1 MTDADRKRAFD
12 ICTGD
17 YLACED
23 DCPYAKHGF
32 SIGGCL
38 REHRKYMRDEINR
51 QKAEIFNLNKE
62 NSALKLKNDEFLKS
76 NEKAKAE
83 IEKKDTE
90 IEILIRKKE
99 ALRDEISE
107 LTAEVERLQK
117 IIVGF
122 MDEVGTWSNKY
133 DVDIS
138 NIHKLPLLAKEDLSI
153 KNKIKSE
160 AYREFADLIKAKG
173 TPVTGG
179 KGFEGVYVMCSNIVI
194 DNTLKELT
202 DQTAT
207 NQSVSLMD
215 GHIEG

>member
-32 SIGGCL
+32 SILGCL

-62 NSALKLKNDEFLKS
+62 ISALNLKNNEFLKS

-83 IEKKDTE
+83 IE
-90 IEILIRKKE
+90 
-99 ALRDEISE
+99 
-107 LTAEVERLQK
+107 RLQTASEEAVSCFTRMESLYK
-117 IIVGF
+117 IKCKEL
-122 MDEVGTWSNKY
+122 EV
-133 DVDIS
+133 
-138 NIHKLPLLAKEDLSI
+138 A
-153 KNKIKSE
+153 KSE
-160 AYREFADLIKAKG
+160 AYREFAAHCYKKA
-173 TPVTGG
+173 
-179 KGFEGVYVMCSNIVI
+179 FDRFYVSIDEIVEI
-194 DNTLKELT
+194 EKELSE
-202 DQTAT
+202 QIKLNTAT
-207 NQSVSLMD
+207 NQSVSLID